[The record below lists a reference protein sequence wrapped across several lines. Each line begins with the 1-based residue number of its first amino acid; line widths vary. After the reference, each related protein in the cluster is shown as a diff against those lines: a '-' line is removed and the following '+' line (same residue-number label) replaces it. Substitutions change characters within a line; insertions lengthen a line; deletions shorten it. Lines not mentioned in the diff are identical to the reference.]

1 MLILLPFL
9 AIIQWIGGLFLNGT
23 TFGIPPGAGIL

>member
-1 MLILLPFL
+1 MLVLFPFL

-23 TFGIPPGAGIL
+23 AFGIPLGSGIL